1 MNNDFTF
8 VRLNVSIAIP
18 FYYSKFKTTS
28 FKSIERKSSALMPPS
43 STINADCGWNSLQN
57 LSNPF
62 VHFSALLFNPMAT
75 TEPFLRRTKF
85 TSYLYILLSGLSIL
99 AQCKGNKYI
108 QVSINALCMNEDISQ
123 NS

>member
-1 MNNDFTF
+1 MEQLAEFIQSLRTLL
-8 VRLNVSIAIP
+8 RIA
-18 FYYSKFKTTS
+18 
-28 FKSIERKSSALMPPS
+28 
-43 STINADCGWNSLQN
+43 
-57 LSNPF
+57 
-62 VHFSALLFNPMAT
+62 FNPMAT